1 MNALDQY
8 DYYDVS
14 IKGMKKFESMNLE
27 DKLEQ

>member
-8 DYYDVS
+8 DYYDNR

-27 DKLEQ
+27 DKL